1 MTPDVHPEFRL
12 NGRSLN
18 YNGLMTVAY
27 SYVKEGELWERQ
39 VGDFLLNWLDD
50 FSYHTV
56 FTSGSTGIPKE
67 YRLEK
72 KYMINS
78 ARMTG
83 ERFRISAGMD
93 VLGCLPLS
101 YIAGKLM
108 MVRAIEL
115 GWHID
120 LVAPSRNPLE
130 KVTKRYDFTA
140 LTAYQVK
147 HSLNYLYKS
156 RKVIIGGGPVDKALV
171 DSLKGR
177 HTRAYHTYGM
187 TETSTHVGVRE
198 LYPNYE
204 EYFTALPRV
213 KVRLNAADCLIVDAP
228 DLVSA
233 PVISNDLAVING
245 EKQFKI
251 MGRTDDVIITGGIKI
266 HPVAVQDKL
275 SKYIDHRFFITAEPE
290 KDLGQQIVIY
300 IEGDAYDVD
309 SAFAK
314 AKLDRF
320 EKPRKVIFVNRFDET
335 HTGKVDRKVIIANY
349 SSKD

>member
-1 MTPDVHPEFRL
+1 MTPEVHPEFQL
-12 NGRSLN
+12 NGVSLDHKV
-18 YNGLMTVAY
+18 LMTVAY

-39 VGDFLLNWLDD
+39 VGEFLLNWMDD

-56 FTSGSTGIPKE
+56 FSSGSTGTPKE

-72 KYMINS
+72 QHMINS

-101 YIAGKLM
+101 YVAGKLM

-120 LVAPSRNPLE
+120 LVAPSKNPLD
-130 KVTKRYDFTA
+130 KVAKRYDFTA

-147 HSLNYLYKS
+147 HSLNHLYKS
-156 RKVIIGGGPVDKALV
+156 RKTIIGGGPVDEALV
-171 DSLKGR
+171 ESLNGR

-204 EYFTALPRV
+204 EFFTALPRI
-213 KVRLNAADCLIVDAP
+213 KVRLNGADCLVVDAP
-228 DLVSA
+228 DLADEPIVT
-233 PVISNDLAVING
+233 NDLGIIKD
-245 EKQFKI
+245 EKMFKI
-251 MGRTDDVIITGGIKI
+251 LGRTDNVINTGGIKI
-266 HPVAVQDKL
+266 HPETVHNKL
-275 SKYIDHRFFITAEPE
+275 SKFIDSRFFIAAESEPH
-290 KDLGQQIVIY
+290 LGQQVVIY
-300 IEGDAYDVD
+300 VEGDEVDLD

-320 EKPRKVIFVNRFDET
+320 EKPRKVIFVKQFAET
-335 HTGKVDRKVIIANY
+335 HTAKIDKKVIIANHQG
-349 SSKD
+349 K

>member
-1 MTPDVHPEFRL
+1 MIPKVHSEFKL
-12 NGRSLN
+12 NGRSLDHK
-18 YNGLMTVAY
+18 GLMTVAY
-27 SYVKEGELWERQ
+27 SYAKEGELWERQ

-56 FTSGSTGIPKE
+56 YSSGSTGVPKE

-72 KYMINS
+72 EHMINS
-78 ARMTG
+78 AHMTG
-83 ERFRISAGMD
+83 ERFKITAGMD

-101 YIAGKLM
+101 YVAGKLM

-120 LVAPSRNPLE
+120 LVAPSKNPLD
-130 KVTKRYDFTA
+130 KATKRYDFTA
-140 LTAYQVK
+140 MTAYQVK
-147 HSLNYLYKS
+147 HSLDHLYKS
-156 RKVIIGGGPVDKALV
+156 RKIIIGGGPVDEALV
-171 DSLKGR
+171 ESLNGR

-204 EYFTALPRV
+204 EYFTALPGI
-213 KVRLNAADCLIVDAP
+213 KVRLNGADCLVIDAKNIASNSIV
-228 DLVSA
+228 
-233 PVISNDLAVING
+233 SNDLAVIQDN
-245 EKQFKI
+245 KMFKI
-251 MGRTDDVIITGGIKI
+251 LGRTDNVIITGGIKI
-266 HPVAVQDKL
+266 HPESVQNKL
-275 SKYIDHRFFITAEPE
+275 SKFIDNRFFISSEKE

-300 IEGDAYDVD
+300 VEGEEMDLD

-320 EKPRKVIFVNRFDET
+320 EKPRKIIFVKEFAET
-335 HTGKVDRKVIIANY
+335 HTAKIDRKVIIA
-349 SSKD
+349 KHGIKK

>member
-1 MTPDVHPEFRL
+1 MTPEVHPDFQL
-12 NGRSLN
+12 NGISLDHK
-18 YNGLMTVAY
+18 GLMTVAY
-27 SYVKEGELWERQ
+27 SYAKEGELWEQQ

-56 FTSGSTGIPKE
+56 FSSGSTGVPKE
-67 YRLEK
+67 FQLQK
-72 KYMINS
+72 QHMINS

-83 ERFRISAGMD
+83 ERFRITAGMD

-120 LVAPSRNPLE
+120 LVAPARNPLE

-140 LTAYQVK
+140 MTAYQIK
-147 HSLNYLYKS
+147 HSLEHLYKS
-156 RKVIIGGGPVDKALV
+156 REIIIGGGPVDEALV
-171 DSLKGR
+171 EKLNGR

-187 TETSTHVGVRE
+187 TETSTHIGVRE

-204 EYFTALPRV
+204 KYFTALPGI
-213 KVRLNAADCLIVDAP
+213 KVRLNGADCLVVDAP
-228 DLVSA
+228 DIASKPIV
-233 PVISNDLAVING
+233 SNDLAEIKD
-245 EKQFKI
+245 EKMFKI
-251 MGRTDDVIITGGIKI
+251 LGRTDNVIITGGIKI
-266 HPVAVQDKL
+266 HPETVHDKL
-275 SKYIDHRFFITAEPE
+275 SKYIDARFFIASEAE
-290 KDLGQQIVIY
+290 KDLGQQVVIY
-300 IEGDAYDVD
+300 IEGEAYELD

-320 EKPRKVIFVNRFDET
+320 EKPRKVIFVKQFAET
-335 HTGKVDRKVIIANY
+335 HTAKIDRKVIIAEHA
-349 SSKD
+349 KG

>member
-1 MTPDVHPEFRL
+1 MIPEIHPEFQL
-12 NGRSLN
+12 NGRSLDHK
-18 YNGLMTVAY
+18 GLMTIAY

-39 VGDFLLNWLDD
+39 VGEFLLNWLDD

-56 FTSGSTGIPKE
+56 FSSGSTGTPKQ

-72 KYMINS
+72 QHMINR

-101 YIAGKLM
+101 YVAGKLM

-120 LVAPSRNPLE
+120 LVAPSKNPLD
-130 KVTKRYDFTA
+130 KVTKRYEFTA
-140 LTAYQVK
+140 MTAYQVK
-147 HSLNYLYKS
+147 HSLDYLYKS
-156 RKVIIGGGPVDKALV
+156 RKIIIGGGPVDEALV
-171 DSLKGR
+171 ESLNGR

-198 LYPNYE
+198 LYPDYE
-204 EYFTALPRV
+204 EFFTALPRI
-213 KVRLNAADCLIVDAP
+213 KVRVNGADCLVVDAP
-228 DLVSA
+228 DLANEPIV
-233 PVISNDLAVING
+233 SNDLAVIKS
-245 EKQFKI
+245 EKMFKI
-251 MGRTDDVIITGGIKI
+251 LGRTDNVIITGGIKI
-266 HPVAVQDKL
+266 HPESVQNKL
-275 SKYIDHRFFITAEPE
+275 SKFIEPRFFISSEPE
-290 KDLGQQIVIY
+290 KDLGQQVVIY
-300 IEGDAYDVD
+300 IEGDEIDVD

-320 EKPRKVIFVNRFDET
+320 EKPRKVIFVSQFAET
-335 HTGKVDRKVIIANY
+335 HTAKIDRKVIIANHR
-349 SSKD
+349 SK

>member
-1 MTPDVHPEFRL
+1 MTPEVHPEFQL
-12 NGRSLN
+12 NGRSLD

-39 VGDFLLNWLDD
+39 VGDFILNWLDD

-56 FTSGSTGIPKE
+56 FTSGSTGKPKE
-67 YRLEK
+67 FRLEK
-72 KYMINS
+72 QHMINS

-83 ERFRISAGMD
+83 ERFRIVAGMD

-120 LVAPSRNPLE
+120 LVAPSKNPLE
-130 KVTKRYDFTA
+130 KLTKRYDFTA

-147 HSLNYLYKS
+147 HSLNFLYKS
-156 RKVIIGGGPVDKALV
+156 RKTIIGGGPVDKAMV

-187 TETSTHVGVRE
+187 TETSTHIGVRE
-198 LYPNYE
+198 LYPTYE
-204 EYFTALPRV
+204 EYFTALPGI
-213 KVRLNAADCLIVDAP
+213 KVRLNAADCLVVDAP
-228 DLVSA
+228 DLADKTV
-233 PVISNDLAVING
+233 VTNDLAVV
-245 EKQFKI
+245 KDDKLFKI
-251 MGRTDDVIITGGIKI
+251 LGRTDDVIITGGVKI
-266 HPVAVQDKL
+266 HPEALSDKL
-275 SKYIDHRFFITAEPE
+275 SGFIEQRFFITAESE
-290 KDLGQQIVIY
+290 KDLGQQVVIY
-300 IEGDAYDVD
+300 IEGDSFDTDA
-309 SAFAK
+309 AFAK

-320 EKPRKVIFVNRFDET
+320 EKPRKVIFVDKFNET
-335 HTGKVDRKVIIANY
+335 HTGKIDRKTIVLKHA
-349 SSKD
+349 K